1 MQNLLWNNS
10 LLFIIKL
17 LFYCQRILMKGYN
30 TNIEQL
36 TLENNNFRKVLYTT
50 NGLQLVLMTLKPGEE
65 IGAEIHPE
73 NDQFFRFESGKGKVM
88 IDENFYEVE
97 DGSVVV
103 IPKGANHNVI
113 NTSDTEALKMY
124 TIYTPA
130 HHKDGVIHETK
141 AIAEQAE
148 VDGTDEFD
156 GKTSE

>member
-1 MQNLLWNNS
+1 
-10 LLFIIKL
+10 
-17 LFYCQRILMKGYN
+17 MKGYN
-30 TNIEQL
+30 ANIEQL

-88 IDENFYEVE
+88 IDENFYKVE
-97 DGSVVV
+97 DGSVVI

>member
-1 MQNLLWNNS
+1 
-10 LLFIIKL
+10 
-17 LFYCQRILMKGYN
+17 MKGYN
-30 TNIEQL
+30 ANIEQL

-73 NDQFFRFESGKGKVM
+73 NDHFFRFESGKGKVM

-124 TIYTPA
+124 TIYTRA